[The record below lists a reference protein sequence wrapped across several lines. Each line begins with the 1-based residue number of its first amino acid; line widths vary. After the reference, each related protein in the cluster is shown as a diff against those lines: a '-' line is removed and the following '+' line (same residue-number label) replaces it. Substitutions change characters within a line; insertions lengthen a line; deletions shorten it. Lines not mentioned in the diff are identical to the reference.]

1 MLCWDGDGCVQFR
14 ANPTETGSRT
24 AINMEKYNKGYQR
37 YEMSLTQ
44 GRVNRLWLFRFEQRD
59 DVKKQ
64 FCEFMYG
71 AEKIICESLSSTY
84 ID

>member
-1 MLCWDGDGCVQFR
+1 
-14 ANPTETGSRT
+14 
-24 AINMEKYNKGYQR
+24 MEKYNKGYQR

-44 GRVNRLWLFRFEQRD
+44 GRVNRLELFRFEQRD